1 MTTNDMTQRDFNP
14 GRLAPALFAYLIQPP
29 NATGVFP
36 YLQPVD
42 FATTYVGQTIREATF
57 GGIFAC
63 LPILW
68 AIFFACPVL
77 KMRIRTHKTHTV
89 SAAIVLMI
97 ALGVL
102 LCCLDGQ
109 AAGILQR
116 YYADFSFLFLMA
128 AVLVVFIAN
137 ESLDEWS
144 HEWLLMQ
151 RALVVLVGVSL
162 AYSALLCI
170 VPEIGWISNRY
181 PWAYQGLL
189 QAFLFWT

>member
-1 MTTNDMTQRDFNP
+1 
-14 GRLAPALFAYLIQPP
+14 
-29 NATGVFP
+29 
-36 YLQPVD
+36 
-42 FATTYVGQTIREATF
+42 
-57 GGIFAC
+57 
-63 LPILW
+63 
-68 AIFFACPVL
+68 
-77 KMRIRTHKTHTV
+77 MRIRTHKTHTV

-97 ALGVL
+97 ALGIL